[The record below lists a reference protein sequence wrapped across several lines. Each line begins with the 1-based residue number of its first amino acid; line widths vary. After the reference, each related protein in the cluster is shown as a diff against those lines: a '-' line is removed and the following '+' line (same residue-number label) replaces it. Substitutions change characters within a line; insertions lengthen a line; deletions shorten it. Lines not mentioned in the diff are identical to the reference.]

1 MLEEQLKKIN
11 ELSFQAN
18 KTKDEKEKEQL
29 ENDVKSIIFDLK
41 KQAIESFKSESDIK
55 KFLDNIIKFN
65 NYSYNNQC
73 LIWMQNPDANY
84 VAPLRTFNKMGYR
97 INSGEQGIKILVP
110 TFYTIVKIK
119 TDVDGKYEYKP
130 LFALTEDELKKYKDK
145 SDDSITYH
153 SEKLSNFKVGSVFD
167 ASQTN
172 MPLDEINEK
181 LNPVLE
187 DDRAEGIEDIF
198 IKSIYRDGFKVK
210 YEDKIESGAK
220 GYCDFKN
227 STIVVHKGLSN
238 LMRLKVVIHE
248 YAHSLAHK
256 HLLNNHQ
263 DYQEHRNKYETE
275 AESIAYVVS
284 KYLGMDTS
292 QYSNMYL
299 YSWSKDKDFKEIDDS
314 LNTIVNYSKMII
326 NNYEKILSKTQ
337 NISMDEN
344 SYNSYVSI

>member
-18 KTKDEKEKEQL
+18 TTKNEKEREQL
-29 ENDVKSIIFDLK
+29 EKDVKVIISDFK

-55 KFLDNIIKFN
+55 RFLDNIVKFN

-73 LIWMQNPDANY
+73 LIWMQNPDASY
-84 VAPLRTFNKMGYR
+84 VAPLRTFNKMGYH

-110 TFYTIVKIK
+110 RFYTIVKIK
-119 TDVDGKYEYKP
+119 TDIEGKYEFKP
-130 LFALTEDELKKYKDK
+130 LFALSENELEKYKDK
-145 SDDSITYH
+145 SDDSITFH
-153 SEKLSNFKVGSVFD
+153 SEKLSNFGIGSVFD

-172 MPLDEINEK
+172 MPLDDIEAK
-181 LNPVLE
+181 LNPAME
-187 DDRAEGIEDIF
+187 DDRAEGIEDAF
-198 IKSIYRDGFKVK
+198 IKAIYRDGFKVR
-210 YEDKIESGAK
+210 YEKKIESGAK

-227 STIVVHKGLSN
+227 STIVVQKGLSN

-256 HLLNNHQ
+256 HLLNNNQ

-314 LNTIVNYSKMII
+314 LNTIVNYSKTII
-326 NNYEKILSKTQ
+326 NNYEKILSLNKEKKEIT
-337 NISMDEN
+337 I
-344 SYNSYVSI
+344 